1 MFAKED
7 VLKLLEENRI
17 HFLLQEHPPVF
28 TMEEMKVLEL
38 SHFEYVLKN
47 LFLRDRKKNFLLVS
61 MMGDKELRLKELALK
76 LQCKSLS
83 FAKEEDLYHLLGL
96 KQGHVTPLG
105 LLNDEEKKVRMVF
118 DADLVGNSVWIH
130 PMENSSSIY
139 LSFDELIKLLRK
151 RGHPVELVELCE
163 G

>member
-1 MFAKED
+1 MFDKEE
-7 VLKLLEENRI
+7 VLKLLKFNQI

-28 TMEEMKVLEL
+28 TMEEMKDLDLPHVE
-38 SHFEYVLKN
+38 FVLKN

-61 MMGDKELRLKELALK
+61 TMGDKELRLKELAHK

-83 FAKEEDLYHLLGL
+83 FAKEEDLYDLLGL

-105 LLNDEEKKVRMVF
+105 ILNDEEKMVRMVF

-130 PMENSSSIY
+130 PMDNTASIY
-139 LSFDELIKLLRK
+139 LSFDELIELLGE
-151 RGHPVELVELCE
+151 RGHKAELVELGE